1 MYWLDRQDNTI
12 VAYNYLKDQSTNL
25 PVHSPVNFV
34 IHQDTGYALSDTSTL
49 ITIFDLKTNTQSLTL
64 DVGIIPRSMHMYKN
78 VGYIVHKD
86 ATQITIIELTTQT
99 MMGTLTTANTVL
111 GMIFFGDKGYVVT
124 RGNNFNEGRIT
135 VYDLT
140 TNTQIE
146 TIDTL
151 WLDGDAVVHKGKA
164 YFKVSL
170 EKQILVLDLSTH
182 TFSSPIDLSLSPQTC
197 VIHNDTLFALGFSD
211 HIAVIDLRTHLCSES
226 IHIPSMELHCFLGTR
241 GERGYALSSN
251 TSKSQN
257 TEDTSKCVI
266 ICLRTNRL
274 VSMVSYLLFGIIQ
287 LFDPEMIDLATDR
300 FLYKEKPVI
309 DSLTK
314 NNILDLFVTL
324 MPEVFVL
331 GEIQQ
336 RLVPKETAF
345 DTLPIY
351 LFTDDLAPYLTVQD
365 LLSLLANLQQP
376 EKIMKSVPGE
386 QRMMPRIYFFF
397 LYTLIRGD
405 KKAARQMLLNLV
417 RLEDP
422 IIAPLATYSFKK
434 IKT

>member
-1 MYWLDRQDNTI
+1 MYWLDRQNNTI
-12 VAYNYLKDQSTNL
+12 VTYNYLKDQSTNL

-86 ATQITIIELTTQT
+86 ATQITIIDLITQT

-124 RGNNFNEGRIT
+124 RGNNFDEGSIT

-151 WLDGDAVVHKGKA
+151 CLDGDTVVHKGKA

-170 EKQILVLDLSTH
+170 EKQIIVLDLSTH
-182 TFSSPIDLSLSPQTC
+182 TFSPPIDLSLSPQTC
-197 VIHNDTLFALGFSD
+197 IIHNDTLFALGFSD
-211 HIAVIDLRTHLCSES
+211 HIAVIDLRTHLCSQS
-226 IHIPSMELHCFLGTR
+226 IHVPSTELCCTIIIR
-241 GERGYALSSN
+241 GERGYILSSN
-251 TSKSQN
+251 PQN

-266 ICLRTNRL
+266 ICLRTNQL
-274 VSMVSYLLFGIIQ
+274 VSMVSHFLHFFIHYYL
-287 LFDPEMIDLATDR
+287 DPEMIDLATDH

-314 NNILDLFVTL
+314 NNFLDLFVTL
-324 MPEVFVL
+324 MPEVCVL

-336 RLVPKETAF
+336 RLVPKETTF
-345 DTLPIY
+345 DTLPVY
-351 LFTDDLAPYLTVQD
+351 LFTDILAPYLTVQD
-365 LLSLLANLQQP
+365 LLSLLASMQQP

-386 QRMMPRIYFFF
+386 YHMMPRIYFFF
-397 LYTLIRGD
+397 LYAMIRGD

-422 IIAPLATYSFKK
+422 IITPLATYSFKK
-434 IKT
+434 KQSL